1 MAIRARLTEA
11 REVRTRS
18 RAVTFATTVAPL
30 VNSIVGGEMRDV
42 HLFSAVGVVH
52 LSAAAAAAAGERT
65 VVDPEDNNDSK
76 RAALA

>member
-30 VNSIVGGEMRDV
+30 VNSIIGGEMRDV
-42 HLFSAVGVVH
+42 HLSAVGVVH
-52 LSAAAAAAAGERT
+52 LSAAAAAAGERT